1 MMPPSRPAMK
11 SPDANALARSESFTQ
26 HLAQKIQ
33 QHGPMPFSEYMEL
46 CLYHPEWGYY
56 SGRSAIFGEQGDFV
70 TAPEVSDLFA
80 IGLAKHIAAVVAEA
94 RSNANAGGV
103 FAAGVEIIEI
113 GAGSGRLAQDLLA
126 ALKAEDCALSSYRI
140 LERSKTLQQRQNE
153 RLAEAMTT
161 AGVQFAHVTE
171 IPPGF
176 NGVVIANEVLDALAV
191 ERIMADGRGL
201 HRLLVDWNGEQ
212 LVLIE
217 GQLSGDLQALAEE
230 RLGAICQQIQE
241 EDQLPGAPGRYIT
254 ELHHQIQPW
263 LSSTLAP
270 MERGMVLL
278 VDYGYPRHEY
288 YHPQRRDG
296 SLMCYFQ
303 HQGHDDALRWP
314 GLQDI
319 TAFVDFTTVAEVAD
333 AQGWTMAGYTSQ
345 SHFLLSSGVLQAL
358 EQLEDPAEMAMR
370 AEQVRRLMLPGE
382 MGERFQVM
390 QLSRGIA
397 AVGPGFEVDLSY
409 RL

>member
-11 SPDANALARSESFTQ
+11 SPDADALARSEPLIQ
-26 HLAQKIQ
+26 HLAQQIQ
-33 QHGPMPFSEYMEL
+33 QHGPMPFSDYMEL

-56 SGRSAIFGEQGDFV
+56 SGRSAIFGAQGDFV
-70 TAPEVSDLFA
+70 TAPEISDLFA

-94 RSNANAGGV
+94 RVDTDEGDV

-126 ALKAEDCALSSYRI
+126 ALKAEDCGLSSYRI
-140 LERSKTLQQRQNE
+140 LERSETLKQRQHE
-153 RLAEAMTT
+153 HLAEAMID
-161 AGVQFAHVTE
+161 ADVRFEHVTA
-171 IPPGF
+171 IPQGF
-176 NGVVIANEVLDALAV
+176 SGIVIANEVLDALAV

-201 HRLLVDWNGEQ
+201 HRLMVGWNGEQ
-212 LVLIE
+212 LVLLE
-217 GQLSGDLQALAEE
+217 GQLPDDLQQAAQN
-230 RLGAICQQIQE
+230 RLGEICQQIQQ
-241 EDQLPGAPGRYIT
+241 EDQLPGAPARYIT
-254 ELHHQIQPW
+254 ELHHQIHPW
-263 LSSTLAP
+263 LSDTLGP
-270 MERGMVLL
+270 MEAGLVLL

-288 YHPQRRDG
+288 YHPQRRNG

-319 TAFVDFTTVAEVAD
+319 TAFVDFTTVAEAAD
-333 AQGWTMAGYTSQ
+333 ELGWTMAGYTSQ
-345 SHFLLSSGVLQAL
+345 SHFLLSSGMLQAL
-358 EQLEDPAEMAMR
+358 ESLEDPAEMATR

-390 QLSRGIA
+390 QLSKSLT
-397 AVGPGFEVDLSY
+397 AVGPGFEMDLSY